1 MAWVFLTLTYGL
13 LKGARDIVKKKAMGR
28 SSVMEV
34 LFTYTLISFIMV
46 LPDAKNAMGLSA
58 MGMLFTALKSLII
71 FIAWL
76 CGFNALSRMPVS
88 LYGVLDLTRIL
99 FSTLMGVC
107 LLGET
112 LGAAQIAGMA
122 LVMLG
127 LVMLSRTRNAS
138 GGEKVSAKVLGL
150 SLICCFLNSA
160 SGTMDKVLMRTMTSA
175 QLQFWYMFFLT
186 LYYALFLLIRREK
199 INVRGVLTNGLIYLL
214 SAIFVIGDR
223 ALFMANGIAESR
235 VTVMQLIKQSGC
247 IVSIIGGRLI
257 FHEKGTLYKL
267 CCAGVVLAGIAV
279 SVLL

>member
-13 LKGARDIVKKKAMGR
+13 LKGARDIVKKKAMGK

-46 LPDAKNAMGLSA
+46 LPDARNAMGLSA
-58 MGMLFTALKSLII
+58 LGMLFTALKSLII
-71 FIAWL
+71 FVAWL

-127 LVMLSRTRNAS
+127 LVMLGRTRNAP
-138 GGEKVSAKVLGL
+138 GGERVSARVLGM

-186 LYYALFLLIRREK
+186 LYYTLFLLVRRER
-199 INVRGVLTNGLIYLL
+199 INVRGVLSNG
-214 SAIFVIGDR
+214 
-223 ALFMANGIAESR
+223 
-235 VTVMQLIKQSGC
+235 
-247 IVSIIGGRLI
+247 
-257 FHEKGTLYKL
+257 
-267 CCAGVVLAGIAV
+267 
-279 SVLL
+279 

>member
-1 MAWVFLTLTYGL
+1 
-13 LKGARDIVKKKAMGR
+13 
-28 SSVMEV
+28 
-34 LFTYTLISFIMV
+34 
-46 LPDAKNAMGLSA
+46 
-58 MGMLFTALKSLII
+58 MLFTALKSLII

-112 LGAAQIAGMA
+112 LGAAQIACMA

-127 LVMLSRTRNAS
+127 LVMLGRTRNAP
-138 GGEKVSAKVLGL
+138 GGERVSARVLGL

-186 LYYALFLLIRREK
+186 LYYALFLLVRRER
-199 INVRGVLTNGLIYLL
+199 INVRGVLSNGWIYLL

-223 ALFMANGIAESR
+223 ALFMANGTPESR

-247 IVSIIGGRLI
+247 IVSIVGGRLI

>member
-1 MAWVFLTLTYGL
+1 
-13 LKGARDIVKKKAMGR
+13 
-28 SSVMEV
+28 
-34 LFTYTLISFIMV
+34 
-46 LPDAKNAMGLSA
+46 MGLSA
-58 MGMLFTALKSLII
+58 LGMLFTALKSLII
-71 FIAWL
+71 FVAWL

-127 LVMLSRTRNAS
+127 LVMLGRTRNAP
-138 GGEKVSAKVLGL
+138 GGERVSARVLGL

-186 LYYALFLLIRREK
+186 LYYALFLLVRREK
-199 INVRGVLTNGLIYLL
+199 INVRGVLTNGWIYLL

-223 ALFMANGIAESR
+223 ALFMANGTPESR

-247 IVSIIGGRLI
+247 IVSIVGGRLI